1 MRQMQPILWTKGLML
16 TPQHLQTQDR
26 FLEDVLEFR
35 LSSHAF
41 CPWGFRAL
49 EIDREALAQGAFAIS
64 AAEGVFPDG
73 LLFSMPDSDP
83 PPAPK
88 PLDEYWGEDRE
99 SMQLH
104 LALPERR
111 LGGFNVSVDREN
123 GSTRF
128 LAEAILRRDE
138 NTGAS
143 ERPIQIARKN
153 LRLLTEVENLDG
165 FSVLPVAKV
174 TRAPTGE
181 YRLDGTFIP
190 PAVDISANEHLMAIA
205 RRLLELLSAK
215 SSGLSGMRR
224 EMRKGLADFG
234 ISDVANFWLLYTV
247 NSHLAYLRHL
257 YETRKGHP
265 GVLYGAMLSLAGAL
279 TTFSTSIRPTD
290 LPSYDHGDLT
300 DCFTRLDENLREL
313 LETVVPESHVT
324 LPLKTTEEPSI
335 YATRLDQE
343 RYLQGLEMYLAISAD
358 MQLEELIADVPRLVK
373 VSSGDRVDRLI
384 HQAIEGLALRY
395 VPDPPRS
402 LPVKLDYRYF
412 RLDRSG
418 ADWDAIRMA
427 RSLAAYVPTRFP
439 SPRLELVILLPPE
452 D

>member
-1 MRQMQPILWTKGLML
+1 MQPILWTKGLML

-49 EIDREALAQGAFAIS
+49 EVDREALAQGAFAIS
-64 AAEGVFPDG
+64 SAEGVFPDG
-73 LLFSMPDSDP
+73 LLFSIPDSDP

-88 PLDEYWGEDRE
+88 TLDDYWGEDRE
-99 SMQLH
+99 SIQVH

-111 LGGFNVSVDREN
+111 LGGLNVSVDREN

-128 LAEAILRRDE
+128 LAEAVLRRDE

-174 TRAPTGE
+174 ARAPTGE
-181 YRLDGTFIP
+181 YRLDAAFVP

-205 RRLLELLSAK
+205 RRLVELLSAK

-265 GVLYGAMLSLAGAL
+265 GVLYEAMLALAGAL
-279 TTFSTSIRPTD
+279 TTFSTTIRPTD
-290 LPSYDHGDLT
+290 LPPYDHGDLT
-300 DCFTRLDENLREL
+300 ACFTRLDEALREL
-313 LETVVPESHVT
+313 LETVVPESHAT

-343 RYLQGLEMYLAISAD
+343 RYLRGPEMYLAISAD
-358 MQLEELIADVPRLVK
+358 VKLEELIADVPRLVK
-373 VSSGDRVDRLI
+373 VSSGDRVDKLV
-384 HQAIEGLALRY
+384 HQAIEGLGLRY

-418 ADWDAIRMA
+418 ADWDAVRMA

-452 D
+452 E